1 MQSVIDSIK
10 GAISSVIPSSE
21 ISGGDLDT
29 LLVSFAI
36 LGILLV
42 VGTILRLY
50 VPFIKKFFLPASLI
64 AGIIGLLLGPS
75 VLGIIPK
82 SVMNCWSNLSG
93 KLIVL
98 VFAPMLMG
106 KKEASGKK
114 YARKSFNGLCFAY
127 GCSMAQYA
135 IPLLLTALL
144 FTPIF
149 GTTSLFGTSFE
160 SGWCGGH
167 GTAAGMSAV
176 FEGLGWSEGQS
187 IAVTNATFGL
197 LCGVFGGIILVNIA
211 ARRGWA
217 KYITGGGSLSIK
229 NTENELYSDENKA
242 TDTKLSVSGKVID
255 NFAFHAA
262 ILSIS
267 IFLGWILSYLFNNYI
282 GCIGPLK
289 EHPIKLQW
297 FTTSMIAGGLVQ
309 LVLNRTKWGDAVDT
323 KVYSRIQ
330 GIALEFL
337 VAGAVASLNLQVI
350 ADNIVPIAIATVL
363 IFGFM
368 VSYTL
373 FYARG
378 IFGKD
383 WFESSILNYGMCSG
397 VVATGM
403 LLLKVCDPENKSE
416 ALPLYAIRAPF
427 ISILVGGGIVTAL
440 MPSLVYQFGALTV
453 GLVALGAFVILSLL
467 PIIARTWYK
476 KGKEE

>member
-1 MQSVIDSIK
+1 M
-10 GAISSVIPSSE
+10 IPTAE
-21 ISGGDLDT
+21 INGGNLDT

-42 VGTILRLY
+42 AGTILRLY

-64 AGIIGLLLGPS
+64 AGVIGLLLGPS
-75 VLGIIPK
+75 VLNIIPQNIV
-82 SVMNCWSNLSG
+82 SCWSSLSG

-106 KKEASGKK
+106 KREASGKK
-114 YARKSFNGLCFAY
+114 YARKSFNGICFAY

-144 FTPIF
+144 FTPLF
-149 GTTSLFGTSFE
+149 ETSSLFGTTFE

-176 FEGLGWSEGQS
+176 FESLGWAEGQS

-197 LCGVFGGIILVNIA
+197 LCGIFGGIVLVNIA

-217 KYITGGGSLSIK
+217 KHIGNGGSLSIK
-229 NTENELYSDENKA
+229 NTEKELYTTPDTQKE
-242 TDTKLSVSGKVID
+242 DTKITISGKVID

-262 ILSIS
+262 ILSIA
-267 IFLGWILSYLFNNYI
+267 IFLGWIIAYL
-282 GCIGPLK
+282 LK
-289 EHPIKLQW
+289 TYLHINLNW
-297 FTTSMIAGGLVQ
+297 FTTSMLAGGLVQ

-337 VAGAVASLNLQVI
+337 VAGAVASLNLKVI
-350 ADNIVPIAIATVL
+350 ADNILPIAIACAVIL
-363 IFGFM
+363 AFM
-368 VSYTL
+368 VVYTL

-403 LLLKVCDPENKSE
+403 LLLKVCDPESKSE
-416 ALPLYAIRAPF
+416 ALPLYAVRAPF
-427 ISILVGGGIVTAL
+427 ISMVVGGGIVTSM
-440 MPSLVYQFGALTV
+440 MPVWVAQFGALPV
-453 GLVALGAFVILSLL
+453 GLVALGTVIVLTLL
-467 PIIARTWYK
+467 PVVCRTWYK

>member
-1 MQSVIDSIK
+1 M
-10 GAISSVIPSSE
+10 IPSAE
-21 ISGGDLDT
+21 ITGGNLDT

-42 VGTILRLY
+42 AGTILRLY

-75 VLGIIPK
+75 VLNIIPQNIV
-82 SVMNCWSNLSG
+82 SCWSSLSG

-106 KKEASGKK
+106 KREASGKK
-114 YARKSFNGLCFAY
+114 YVRKSFNGVCFAW

-144 FTPIF
+144 FTPVF
-149 GTTSLFGTSFE
+149 GTNSLFGTSFE

-176 FEGLGWSEGQS
+176 FESLGWTEGQS

-197 LCGVFGGIILVNIA
+197 LCGVFGGIVIVNIA

-217 KYITGGGSLSIK
+217 KYIGNGGSLSIK
-229 NTENELYSDENKA
+229 NTEKELYNDENKA

-262 ILSIS
+262 ILSVA
-267 IFLGWILSYLFNNYI
+267 IFLGWIIAYL
-282 GCIGPLK
+282 LK
-289 EHPIKLQW
+289 TYLGLNLNW
-297 FTTSMIAGGLVQ
+297 FTTSMLAGGLVQ
-309 LVLNRTKWGDAVDT
+309 LVLNRTPWGDAVDT

-337 VAGAVASLNLQVI
+337 VAGAVASLNLKVI
-350 ADNIVPIAIATVL
+350 ADNILPIAIASVI
-363 IFGFM
+363 IFAFM
-368 VSYTL
+368 VFYTV

-416 ALPLYAIRAPF
+416 ALPLYAVRAPF
-427 ISILVGGGIVTAL
+427 ISMVVGGGVVTSM
-440 MPSLVYQFGALTV
+440 MPVWVAQFGALP
-453 GLVALGAFVILSLL
+453 VALVTLGVFIVLSLL
-467 PIIARTWYK
+467 PIVVRTWYK
-476 KGKEE
+476 KGSEE

>member
-1 MQSVIDSIK
+1 MRIK
-10 GAISSVIPSSE
+10 ESNSMIPQAIIT
-21 ISGGDLDT
+21 GGILDT

-64 AGIIGLLLGPS
+64 AGVIGLLLGPS
-75 VLGIIPK
+75 VLNIIPENIV
-82 SVMNCWSNLSG
+82 SCWSSLSG

-106 KKEASGKK
+106 KREGSGKK
-114 YARKSFNGLCFAY
+114 YARKTFNGVCFAY

-144 FTPIF
+144 FTPLF
-149 GTTSLFGTSFE
+149 NTSPLFGTSFE

-176 FEGLGWSEGQS
+176 FESLGWTSGQS

-197 LCGVFGGIILVNIA
+197 LCGVFGGIVIVNIA

-217 KYITGGGSLSIK
+217 KYLGNGSSLSIK
-229 NTENELYSDENKA
+229 NTEKELYNDENKA

-262 ILSIS
+262 ILSIA
-267 IFLGWILSYLFNNYI
+267 IFLGWIIAYL
-282 GCIGPLK
+282 LK
-289 EHPIKLQW
+289 TYLHLNLNW
-297 FTTSMIAGGLVQ
+297 FTTSMLAGGLVQ
-309 LVLNRTKWGDAVDT
+309 LVLNRTPWGDAVDT

-337 VAGAVASLNLQVI
+337 VAGAVASLNLKVI
-350 ADNIVPIAIATVL
+350 ADNIVPIAIATVIIL
-363 IFGFM
+363 AFM
-368 VSYTL
+368 VFYTI

-416 ALPLYAIRAPF
+416 ALPLYAVRAPF
-427 ISILVGGGIVTAL
+427 ISMVVGGGIVTSM
-440 MPSLVYQFGALTV
+440 MPVWVAQFGALP
-453 GLVALGAFVILSLL
+453 VALVTLGVFVVLSLL
-467 PIIARTWYK
+467 PIVCRTWYK

>member
-1 MQSVIDSIK
+1 M
-10 GAISSVIPSSE
+10 IPSTE
-21 ISGGDLDT
+21 ITGGSLDT

-42 VGTILRLY
+42 AGTILRLY

-75 VLGIIPK
+75 VLNVIPQNI
-82 SVMNCWSNLSG
+82 VNCWSSLSG

-106 KKEASGKK
+106 KREASGKK
-114 YARKSFNGLCFAY
+114 YVRKSFNGVCFAW

-144 FTPIF
+144 FTPLF
-149 GTTSLFGTSFE
+149 DTNSLFGTSFE

-176 FEGLGWSEGQS
+176 FESLGWTEGQS

-197 LCGVFGGIILVNIA
+197 LCGVFGGIVLVNIA

-217 KYITGGGSLSIK
+217 KYIGNGNSLSIK
-229 NTENELYSDENKA
+229 NTEKELYNDENKA

-262 ILSIS
+262 ILSIA
-267 IFLGWILSYLFNNYI
+267 IFLGWIIAYLLKTYLSLNLN
-282 GCIGPLK
+282 
-289 EHPIKLQW
+289 W
-297 FTTSMIAGGLVQ
+297 FTTSMLAGGLVQ
-309 LVLNRTKWGDAVDT
+309 LVLNRTPWGDAVDT

-337 VAGAVASLNLQVI
+337 VAGAVASLNLKVI
-350 ADNIVPIAIATVL
+350 ADNILPIAIASVI
-363 IFGFM
+363 IFAFM
-368 VSYTL
+368 VFYTI

-416 ALPLYAIRAPF
+416 ALPLYAVRAPF
-427 ISILVGGGIVTAL
+427 ISMVVGGGVVTSM
-440 MPSLVYQFGALTV
+440 MPVWVAQFGALP
-453 GLVALGAFVILSLL
+453 VALVTLGVFIVLSLL
-467 PIIARTWYK
+467 PIILRTWYK
-476 KGKEE
+476 KGSEE

>member
-1 MQSVIDSIK
+1 MQAVIDSVK
-10 GAISSVIPSSE
+10 TAINSVIPSSE

-29 LLVSFAI
+29 LLMSFAI
-36 LGILLV
+36 LGMLLV

-64 AGIIGLLLGPS
+64 AGVVGLLLGPS
-75 VLGIIPK
+75 VLGLIPK
-82 SVMNCWSNLSG
+82 NIVNCWSSLSG

-106 KKEASGKK
+106 KKQASGKK
-114 YARKSFNGLCFAY
+114 YARKTFNGICFAY

-144 FTPIF
+144 FTPLF
-149 GTTSLFGTSFE
+149 GTNSLFGISFE

-167 GTAAGMSAV
+167 GTAAGMSSV
-176 FEGLGWSEGQS
+176 FESLGWPEGQS

-197 LCGVFGGIILVNIA
+197 LCGVFGGIVLVNIA

-217 KYITGGGSLSIK
+217 KYIGGGSSLSIK
-229 NTENELYSDENKA
+229 NTETELYTDENKA
-242 TDTKLSVSGKVID
+242 TDTKVAVSGKVID

-262 ILSIS
+262 ILSIA
-267 IFLGWILSYLFNNYI
+267 IFLGWIISYL
-282 GCIGPLK
+282 LK
-289 EHPIKLQW
+289 TYLGISLQW
-297 FTTSMIAGGLVQ
+297 FTTSMLAGGLVQ

-323 KVYSRIQ
+323 KVYGRIQ

-350 ADNIVPIAIATVL
+350 ADNIVPIAIATVI
-363 IFGFM
+363 IFAFM
-368 VSYTL
+368 VVYTL
-373 FYARG
+373 FYARW

-383 WFESSILNYGMCSG
+383 WFESGILNYGMCSG

-427 ISILVGGGIVTAL
+427 ISLIVGGGIITTS
-440 MPSLVYQFGALTV
+440 MPMWVDQFGILPVAI
-453 GLVALGAFVILSLL
+453 VALVAFVILSVL
-467 PIIARTWYK
+467 PIVVGTWYK